1 MPNVATSSRSVCGQS
16 APSADAARSPATVRD
31 AIEVSRRVG
40 TLAERKP
47 FLPHVPVFHHPT
59 GLWRPRWRGRVHG
72 GAVVV
77 ALPAGIVLT
86 ILASGTVSTIAM
98 AVYSASLVALFGTSA
113 SYHLFARTRRVQGIM
128 QRVDHS
134 MVYVLIAGT
143 YTPVCLLALPDH
155 IGIPLLIV
163 VWSIACLGIVLK
175 SLWRARRFASSLY
188 MILGWVVIVVLPWAH
203 QGAGLVSLLLYA
215 VGGIIFTTG
224 AVMFLR
230 RIPRLKPEVFGFHEM
245 WHVMTVVAVVFQ
257 FSATA
262 LLVR

>member
-1 MPNVATSSRSVCGQS
+1 MPNVASSSRSVCGQF
-16 APSADAARSPATVRD
+16 APSADAARAHTALRVATGMPRP
-31 AIEVSRRVG
+31 VG

-47 FLPHVPVFHHPT
+47 FLPHIPVFHYPT
-59 GLWRPRWRGRVHG
+59 GSWRPRWRGRVHG
-72 GAVVV
+72 GAVVA

-86 ILASGTVSTIAM
+86 LLASGTVPTIAT

-175 SLWRARRFASSLY
+175 SMWRARRFASSLY

-203 QGAGLVSLLLYA
+203 QRAGFVSLLLYA
-215 VGGIIFTTG
+215 VGGVVFTTG

-230 RIPRLKPEVFGFHEM
+230 RVPRLKPEVFGFHEI